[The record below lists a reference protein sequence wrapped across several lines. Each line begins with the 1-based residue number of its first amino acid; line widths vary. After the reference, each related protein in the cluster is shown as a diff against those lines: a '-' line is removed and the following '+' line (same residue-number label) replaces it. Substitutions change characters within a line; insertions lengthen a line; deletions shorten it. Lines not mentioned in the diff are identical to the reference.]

1 MQTGKTLFEDEG
13 RDWMMH
19 LQVKECQGLSAKHRK
34 LGERLR
40 TDFPSLLS
48 EGTNPA
54 DILIL
59 DFWPLDL

>member
-13 RDWMMH
+13 RDWMMR
-19 LQVKECQGLSAKHRK
+19 LQAKECQALSAKHQK
-34 LGERLR
+34 LGERHR
-40 TDFPSLLS
+40 TDFLSLLS
-48 EGTNPA
+48 EGTNPV